1 MAMVIP
7 ESWQVPVKFRQR
19 VGAQAGIMS
28 EVGDGE
34 IVNGSPQMDAKDYMR
49 SVAVFRRLPELN
61 RLMRDLQR
69 RLDALEQESKKP

>member
-1 MAMVIP
+1 
-7 ESWQVPVKFRQR
+7 
-19 VGAQAGIMS
+19 MS

>member
-1 MAMVIP
+1 MVIP